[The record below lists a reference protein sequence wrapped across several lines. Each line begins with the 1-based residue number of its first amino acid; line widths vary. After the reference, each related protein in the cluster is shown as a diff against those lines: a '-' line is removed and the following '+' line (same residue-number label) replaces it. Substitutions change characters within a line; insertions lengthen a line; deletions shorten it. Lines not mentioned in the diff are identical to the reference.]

1 MPVCGF
7 SKQMLEGMKFFHGG
21 LIEHGIIERSKKKN
35 QMTEETINK
44 EIEDMGRFQKELLT
58 IEDPEI
64 RELIRTLTEY
74 ACAFYKLL
82 QREGIENY
90 EKLIEQ
96 INNLYFEMDNKFYS
110 ELEGKPDDMKQL
122 AIYLNK
128 INLGEK

>member
-7 SKQMLEGMKFFHGG
+7 NEKMLEGLLSFDEG
-21 LIEHGIIERSKKKN
+21 LVEHGIIERSKKKN
-35 QMTEETINK
+35 QTTGETMNK
-44 EIEDMGRFQKELLT
+44 EIEDMGRFQKELLA
-58 IEDPEI
+58 IEDSEI

-74 ACAFYKLL
+74 ACAFYKLI

-90 EKLIEQ
+90 EKLIEK
-96 INNLYFEMDNKFYS
+96 INNLYFKMDDKFYS

-128 INLGEK
+128 ISKEI

>member
-1 MPVCGF
+1 MPFCGF
-7 SKQMLEGMKFFHGG
+7 NKEMLEGMKLLHRG

-44 EIEDMGRFQKELLT
+44 EIEDMVRFQKELLA
-58 IEDPEI
+58 IEDLEV

-90 EKLIEQ
+90 ENLIEK

-110 ELEGKPDDMKQL
+110 ELEGKPDDMEQL
-122 AIYLNK
+122 AKYLNQ
-128 INLGEK
+128 INMGGK

>member
-1 MPVCGF
+1 MALCGF
-7 SKQMLEGMKFFHGG
+7 NEKMLEGLKLFHNG
-21 LIEHGIIERSKKKN
+21 LVEHGIIERSKKKN
-35 QMTEETINK
+35 QTVGETMNK
-44 EIEDMGRFQKELLT
+44 EIEDMGRFQKELST
-58 IEDPEI
+58 IEDSEI

-74 ACAFYKLL
+74 ACAFYKLI

-90 EKLIEQ
+90 EKLIEK
-96 INNLYFEMDNKFYS
+96 INNLYFEMDDKFYS

>member
-1 MPVCGF
+1 MPMCGF
-7 SKQMLEGMKFFHGG
+7 NKEMLEGIKLLHTG

-35 QMTEETINK
+35 QMTGETINK
-44 EIEDMGRFQKELLT
+44 EIEDMGRFQKELSA
-58 IEDPEI
+58 IEDSEI

-90 EKLIEQ
+90 EKLIEK
-96 INNLYFEMDNKFYS
+96 INDLYFEMDNKFYS

>member
-1 MPVCGF
+1 MAFCGF
-7 SKQMLEGMKFFHGG
+7 NKDMLEGLKLFHKG

-35 QMTEETINK
+35 QTTGETMNK
-44 EIEDMGRFQKELLT
+44 EIEDMGRFQKELLA
-58 IEDPEI
+58 IEDSEI

-74 ACAFYKLL
+74 ACAFYKLI

-90 EKLIEQ
+90 EKLIEK

-122 AIYLNK
+122 AVYLNNISK
-128 INLGEK
+128 VI